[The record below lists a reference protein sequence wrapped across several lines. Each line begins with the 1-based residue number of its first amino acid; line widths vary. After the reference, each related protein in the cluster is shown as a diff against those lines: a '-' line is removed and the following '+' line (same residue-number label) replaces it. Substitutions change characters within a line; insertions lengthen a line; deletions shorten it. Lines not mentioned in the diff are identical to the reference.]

1 MSVDDSTQVGCEV
14 MSSQREEERKKEKN
28 TNKNTM
34 KNIRANPRISMNT
47 EIMSGRI
54 IRKINEIGRKTHAL
68 KRKQNAF
75 YAEALKEARRSTEF
89 PGTDKLREMT
99 YDKFEQEWKEIDD
112 GKDEV
117 DWLIHRL
124 YISIEGEEEYQ
135 KKKNEVVFYAEWNPE
150 CHVCATGEWR
160 VNTAGEV
167 VGDVDTYFYRLR
179 DGQRCEHVR
188 DTLPGWPVSNKKTA
202 EDWETLFQ
210 RIEDIPD
217 IKKTICTERSVMM
230 CEKAG
235 VGVSPT
241 PENEKYEKAMCKE
254 CKKMDG

>member
-1 MSVDDSTQVGCEV
+1 MVYPEEVDEDENYWKERSFEDFQELINDSEKYYERDNEEWRRAKALPAKVQIFSDNKMEKKMSVDDSTQVGCEV
-14 MSSQREEERKKEKN
+14 MSSQREEE
-28 TNKNTM
+28 
-34 KNIRANPRISMNT
+34 
-47 EIMSGRI
+47 
-54 IRKINEIGRKTHAL
+54 
-68 KRKQNAF
+68 
-75 YAEALKEARRSTEF
+75 
-89 PGTDKLREMT
+89 
-99 YDKFEQEWKEIDD
+99 
-112 GKDEV
+112 
-117 DWLIHRL
+117 
-124 YISIEGEEEYQ
+124 YQ
-135 KKKNEVVFYAEWNPE
+135 KKKNDVVFYTEWNPE

-241 PENEKYEKAMCKE
+241 PENEKYES
-254 CKKMDG
+254 DV